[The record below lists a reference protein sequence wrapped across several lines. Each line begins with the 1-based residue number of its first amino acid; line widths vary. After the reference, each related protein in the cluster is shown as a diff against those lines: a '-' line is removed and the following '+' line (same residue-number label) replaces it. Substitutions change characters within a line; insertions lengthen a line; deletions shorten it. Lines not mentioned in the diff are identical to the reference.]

1 LIEQNDLIT
10 IRNDKSQ
17 VFTDVNPMYLCKF
30 GRNTYTSETLTYLPD
45 HWHDEIEF
53 LYVIDGQHDY
63 TINGKQ
69 IHLNAHEGIF
79 VNSRRFHCNYS
90 KAGKYSVF
98 MYLLIH
104 PSHLCASPY
113 IEQKYIKPLI
123 SHDSIDYIILRNK
136 EGDWTKEILDAFMS
150 LSSKSDATREIG
162 ILEHGLGAVRLIYE
176 NVDMTKTVNSTDPVH
191 LNTFQE
197 MLQFIYDHYTEKI
210 SLEDIADSGNVGKT
224 LCAKLFKKF
233 VQKTPGEYLI
243 YYRIIK
249 STELLASSDLSIAD
263 IAYSSGF
270 SSASNYTKTFRE
282 IVGCTPIKYRNSL

>member
-1 LIEQNDLIT
+1 MIEQHDLIT

-17 VFTDVNPMYLCKF
+17 VFTDVNPMYLCRF
-30 GRNTYTSETLTYLPD
+30 GKNTYTSETLTYISD

-53 LYVIDGQHDY
+53 LYVLDGQHDY
-63 TINGKQ
+63 TVNGTQ

-79 VNSRRFHCNYS
+79 INSKRIHCNYS
-90 KAGKYSVF
+90 KAGEYSVF
-98 MYLLIH
+98 LYLLIH

-113 IEQKYIKPLI
+113 IEQKYIKPLMAQE
-123 SHDSIDYIILRNK
+123 SNDYIILRNE
-136 EGDWTKEILDAFMS
+136 EGDWTKQILDSF
-150 LSSKSDATREIG
+150 LSMADKPASTREIG
-162 ILEHGLGAVRLIYE
+162 LLEHSLGAIRLIYE
-176 NVDMTKTVNSTDPVH
+176 NVDIANQVNTADPVH
-191 LNTFQE
+191 LNIFQD
-197 MLQFIYDHYTEKI
+197 MLQFVYDHYTEKI
-210 SLEDIADSGNVGKT
+210 SLEDIAAAGNVGKT
-224 LCAKLFKKF
+224 LCAKLFKKY

-249 STELLASSDLSIAD
+249 STEQLSTSNLSIAD